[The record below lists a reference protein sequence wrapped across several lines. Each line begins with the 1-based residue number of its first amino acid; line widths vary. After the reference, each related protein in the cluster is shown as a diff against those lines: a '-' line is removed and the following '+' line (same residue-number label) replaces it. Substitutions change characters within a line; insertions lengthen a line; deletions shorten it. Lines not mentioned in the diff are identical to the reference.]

1 MALIL
6 LYLNGGRIFVFL
18 FNNAQKNEKK
28 NDRVWSSTKLQPRP
42 FSEKKVKNQEGALI
56 LRSSVTIF
64 YSNSHLS
71 PIIISAAKIFAKNFA
86 L

>member
-1 MALIL
+1 MAGEF
-6 LYLNGGRIFVFL
+6 LYFYSTML
-18 FNNAQKNEKK
+18 KKTKKK